1 MTTGLEKRPDAE
13 GEGKQDRPRLVSV
26 KRTTG
31 TERQRAS
38 LFEREARVC
47 DVNSEVQ
54 GASSEAAAALIFWFF
69 CIKTKELYK
78 EKRYLCKKVKIMA
91 TLNQYIVNIL
101 PQIQRYLSEQPV
113 RCAWLF
119 GSYSRGEETPD
130 SDVDILVRYDDT
142 NKISLFTISRIMC
155 SLSKILNRK
164 VDLVEEDA
172 LLPFAASSALQDRIL
187 IYERKD

>member
-1 MTTGLEKRPDAE
+1 
-13 GEGKQDRPRLVSV
+13 
-26 KRTTG
+26 
-31 TERQRAS
+31 
-38 LFEREARVC
+38 
-47 DVNSEVQ
+47 
-54 GASSEAAAALIFWFF
+54 
-69 CIKTKELYK
+69 
-78 EKRYLCKKVKIMA
+78 MA

-101 PQIQRYLSEQPV
+101 PQIQSYLSEQPV

-119 GSYSRGEETPD
+119 GSYSRGEATPD